1 MVVDIAR
8 RVADR
13 TRQLAAKLFEVGASM
28 VNEIAQIVSLAII
41 FPIVARELGPDGY
54 GKYTT
59 LYMIAGFAITWVYA
73 SVAAALVQLFLQ
85 SHRAGDSLLR
95 AGRRQVLAMTPVL
108 GVLGMIAAVWILG
121 IDVALPALIVLGPEL
136 IIAGIFEVNLSLL
149 FALRGAT
156 FTTRIRVVGPILR
169 TLGVVALAWTN
180 QVAILSLV
188 VVNVVATFVMMSAAI
203 YALRVVRQ
211 HDSYQVHTSPTS
223 RREVHSLSL
232 VYAASMS
239 ANAAQGSGEKVILAA
254 FRPIGEVGEYQA
266 AYRLVSLP
274 LIPINA
280 IFAVAQRWFLPKDD
294 RPNVHVSR
302 ALRLSAPIA
311 LYGVAAAVGILTFQ
325 PLVRFV
331 LGDGFGEAATMAAW
345 LCLLPLV
352 RSQSEIPTL
361 GLLGLGKNRERM
373 WLGVSGAAFSIIV
386 YLILVPSYGWRGA
399 VAGTYVSEIA
409 MFIGGWILLLRYQ
422 RVHDATTNEGWRT

>member
-1 MVVDIAR
+1 MLVDIAR

-13 TRQLAAKLFEVGASM
+13 TVQLTAKLFELAAAM
-28 VNEIAQIVSLAII
+28 VNEVVQIVSLAIV

-54 GKYTT
+54 GKYAT

-85 SHRAGDSLLR
+85 NHRAGDSLLR
-95 AGRRQVLAMTPVL
+95 TGRRQVLIMTPTL
-108 GVLGMIAAVWILG
+108 GVVGMILAVLLLG

-136 IIAGIFEVNLSLL
+136 IIAGIFEVSLSLL

-156 FTTRIRVVGPILR
+156 FTTRIRVIGPILR
-169 TLGVVALAWTN
+169 TLGVVTLAWTN
-180 QVAILSLV
+180 QVGILSLV
-188 VVNVVATFVMMSAAI
+188 LVNTAATFVMMIAAV

-211 HDSYQVHTSPTS
+211 HDSYQAHTSPTS
-223 RREVHSLSL
+223 RREVRSLSM

-239 ANAAQGSGEKVILAA
+239 ANAAQGSGEKVIMAA

-274 LIPINA
+274 LIPLNA
-280 IFAVAQRWFLPKDD
+280 VHAVATRWFLPKDD

-302 ALRLSAPIA
+302 ALRLSFPIA
-311 LYGVAAAVGILTFQ
+311 LYGVACAIAILALQ

-331 LGDGFGEAATMAAW
+331 LGDDFEEAASMTAW
-345 LCLLPLV
+345 LALLPLV
-352 RSQSEIPTL
+352 HSLSDVPTL

-373 WLGVSGAAFSIIV
+373 WLGVSGATFAIVV
-386 YLILVPSYGWRGA
+386 YLLLVPAFGWRGA
-399 VAGTYVSEIA
+399 VAGTYLSEIA
-409 MFIGGWILLLRYQ
+409 TLIGGWALLLRYQ
-422 RVHDATTNEGWRT
+422 RAQDR